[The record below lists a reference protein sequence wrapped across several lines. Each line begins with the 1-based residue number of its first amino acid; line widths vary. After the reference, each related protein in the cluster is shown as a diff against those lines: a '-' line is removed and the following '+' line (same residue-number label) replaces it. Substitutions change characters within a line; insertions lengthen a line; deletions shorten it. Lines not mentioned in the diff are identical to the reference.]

1 MKGKLRIHGKGLSF
15 VTAASVAAM
24 LIVAAKTAYDYGV
37 GPVKSAVADA
47 RTATYFAAH
56 AGPFC
61 AFEGVWYDW
70 EHDETITLGCLE
82 VKGDIREGSYR
93 SARGPRA
100 KWNYSVSGTYDIDP
114 DSSMQV
120 IGKDGQGFDVNSTT
134 MIYVEDKEYPTQMIV
149 IDEEE
154 RRVYIWKGKD

>member
-1 MKGKLRIHGKGLSF
+1 MKGNGRIQGKGFSL
-15 VTAASVAAM
+15 VAATSVALM
-24 LIVAAKTAYDYGV
+24 LIVAAKTACDYGV
-37 GPVKSAVADA
+37 GPVKGELADA
-47 RTATYFAAH
+47 KAATYFAAH

-82 VKGDIREGSYR
+82 VKGVNREGSYH

-120 IGKDGQGFDVNSTT
+120 IGRDGQGFDVNSTT

>member
-1 MKGKLRIHGKGLSF
+1 MKGNGWTQGKGFSF
-15 VTAASVAAM
+15 LMAASVAAI
-24 LIVAAKTAYDYGV
+24 LIVAAKTFYDYGLS
-37 GPVKSAVADA
+37 PVQGEVADA
-47 RTATYFAAH
+47 RKAAYFAAH
-56 AGPFC
+56 PGPFC
-61 AFEGVWYDW
+61 AFQGVWYDW

-82 VKGDIREGSYR
+82 VKGDVREGKYR